1 MYDDVLSRG
10 FAIIHVK
17 DCIAKVETASGI
29 VQRFL
34 LAIWLVV
41 ALV

>member
-1 MYDDVLSRG
+1 MLSRG

-17 DCIAKVETASGI
+17 DFIAKVETASGI

-34 LAIWLVV
+34 FASWLVV